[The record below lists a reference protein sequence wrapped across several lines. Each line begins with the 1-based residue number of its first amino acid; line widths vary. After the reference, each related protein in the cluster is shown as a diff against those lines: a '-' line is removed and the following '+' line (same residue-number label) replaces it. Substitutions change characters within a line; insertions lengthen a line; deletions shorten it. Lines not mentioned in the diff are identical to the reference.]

1 MQRKHG
7 KFSMMLV
14 QKEKSSLI
22 QEIFEIKSVR
32 FSKLTDVR
40 SKGEKDFKGN
50 SQTSDIKY

>member
-1 MQRKHG
+1 
-7 KFSMMLV
+7 MMLV
-14 QKEKSSLI
+14 QKERSSLI
-22 QEIFEIKSVR
+22 QEKFEIKSVR